1 MAEIKVEPKKKNSLL
16 PWILG
21 LALLALALW
30 GISRMRD
37 DDGADVNRQGNVQG
51 NMGVSELIEAPA
63 PFLLAA

>member
-1 MAEIKVEPKKKNSLL
+1 MAEIKVEPKKKNSIL

-30 GISRMRD
+30 GISQMRD
-37 DDGADVNRQGNVQG
+37 NDQDDANRQGNT
-51 NMGVSELIEAPA
+51 GVSELTEAPV

>member
-21 LALLALALW
+21 LALLALAFW
-30 GISRMRD
+30 GISQMRD
-37 DDGADVNRQGNVQG
+37 NDRDDADRQGNT
-51 NMGVSELIEAPA
+51 GVSELTEAPA

>member
-1 MAEIKVEPKKKNSLL
+1 MAEIKVEPKKKNSIL

-30 GISRMRD
+30 GISQMRD
-37 DDGADVNRQGNVQG
+37 NDRDDASRQGNT
-51 NMGVSELIEAPA
+51 GVSELNEAPA

>member
-1 MAEIKVEPKKKNSLL
+1 MAEIKVEPKKKNSIL

-30 GISRMRD
+30 GISQMRD
-37 DDGADVNRQGNVQG
+37 NDRDDANRQGNT
-51 NMGVSELIEAPA
+51 GVSELTEAPM